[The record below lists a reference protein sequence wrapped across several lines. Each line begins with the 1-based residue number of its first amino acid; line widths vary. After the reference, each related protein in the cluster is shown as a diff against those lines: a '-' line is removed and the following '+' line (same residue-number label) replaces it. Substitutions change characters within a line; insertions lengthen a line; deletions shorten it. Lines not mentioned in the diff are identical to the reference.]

1 MFHAMVIVVGGIKG
15 GSGKTT
21 VATNLAVMRAARGRN
36 VVLVDADRQ
45 GTASDF
51 SALREASHPGRARY
65 RCVSLVGRA
74 VQAEAPR
81 LIRDATDVIFD
92 TDGQDV
98 DTQLSALALAD
109 VLLVPFVPR
118 SFDFWTL
125 DRVVARVEEARVKN
139 RKLRACAFLNR
150 ADARRRAND
159 DAQEVL
165 GEGGVFEVL
174 PVRLGMRNAY
184 GAAAAQG
191 LAVTEL
197 RPPDKKAI
205 DEVERLYASV
215 FTPGEATNPRRDP
228 SV

>member
-1 MFHAMVIVVGGIKG
+1 MVIVVGGIKG

-21 VATNLAVMRAARGRN
+21 VATNLAVMRAASGRD

-51 SALREASHPGRARY
+51 SALRDASHPGRARY
-65 RCVSLVGRA
+65 RCVQLVGRA

-81 LIRDATDVIFD
+81 LIRGGASDVIFD

-98 DTQLSALALAD
+98 ETQMSALALAD

-125 DRVVARVEEARVKN
+125 DRVVARAEEARTRN

-150 ADARRRAND
+150 VDARRAASD
-159 DAQEVL
+159 DADEVL
-165 GEGGVFEVL
+165 GESGLEVL
-174 PVRLGMRNAY
+174 PARLGARNAY

-191 LAVTEL
+191 LAVAEL
-197 RPPDKKAI
+197 RPPDKKASAEI
-205 DEVERLYASV
+205 ETLYTCV
-215 FTPGEATNPRRDP
+215 FPPR
-228 SV
+228 

>member
-1 MFHAMVIVVGGIKG
+1 MSHAIVIVVGGIKG

-21 VATNLAVMRAARGRN
+21 VATNLAVMRAASGRD
-36 VVLVDADRQ
+36 VILVDADRQ

-51 SALREASHPGRARY
+51 SALRDASHAGRARY
-65 RCVSLVGRA
+65 RCVQLVGRA

-81 LIRDATDVIFD
+81 LIRGGASDVIFD

-98 DTQLSALALAD
+98 ETQVSALALAD

-125 DRVVARVEEARVKN
+125 DRVVARVEEARVRN
-139 RKLRACAFLNR
+139 RRLRACAFLNR
-150 ADARRRAND
+150 VDARRSAND
-159 DAQEVL
+159 DADAVL
-165 GEGGVFEVL
+165 GEGGVLEVL

-197 RPPDKKAI
+197 RPPDKKASQ
-205 DEVERLYASV
+205 EVETLYACV
-215 FTPGEATNPRRDP
+215 FAPR
-228 SV
+228 